1 MDNKNESFVIMTNVQ
16 LAYKILF
23 KIAIY
28 KDVLEFIKKY
38 VGKNHV
44 FINWKQKT
52 LTC

>member
-1 MDNKNESFVIMTNVQ
+1 MFN
-16 LAYKILF
+16 YKILL

-44 FINWKQKT
+44 FIN
-52 LTC
+52 